1 MLAKFILWIVVF
13 VGVFFRKNW
22 VVPLTV
28 AALVW
33 TAIILR
39 LHMTDPIP
47 LSF

>member
-1 MLAKFILWIVVF
+1 MLSMFILWIAVF
-13 VGVFFRKNW
+13 FGVFFRKTW